1 MKKLM
6 YKTKYKHL
14 REGQRQEILEFAK
27 SNSLHDVIV
36 TTLERNWRRSL
47 VAECLG
53 IHERT
58 VYQYLHRLNNP
69 KKKEKQKRRYY
80 VPTTIPV

>member
-1 MKKLM
+1 M

-14 REGQRQEILEFAK
+14 REEQKQEILEFAK
-27 SNSLHDVIV
+27 SNSLHNVIV

-47 VAECLG
+47 VAECLS

-58 VYQYLHRLNNP
+58 VYKYLHRLNNP
-69 KKKEKQKRRYY
+69 KKKEKQKRRYS
-80 VPTTIPV
+80 VPTTILI